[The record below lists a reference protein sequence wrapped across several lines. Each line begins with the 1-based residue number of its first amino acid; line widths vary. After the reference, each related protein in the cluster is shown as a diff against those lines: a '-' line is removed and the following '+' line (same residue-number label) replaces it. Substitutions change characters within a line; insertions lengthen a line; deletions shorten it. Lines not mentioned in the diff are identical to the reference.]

1 MSEPNELE
9 AIRERHKAADARF
22 VAQGI
27 TVDGA
32 AVPRAHADRAT
43 LLAHVDRL
51 ENLIRAMIENEPDDA
66 ALAELM
72 HDMDARA
79 RAALAKDAP

>member
-1 MSEPNELE
+1 MSTLDELE
-9 AIRERHKAADARF
+9 AIRARYEDAESDGRYDLSWHEDYGQAAHR
-22 VAQGI
+22 
-27 TVDGA
+27 
-32 AVPRAHADRAT
+32 DRAT

-79 RAALAKDAP
+79 RAALAKDATT